1 MDVRDVRAF
10 KAKDDPPIAGNRNA
24 PETAQVSGERM
35 QPQTRKIHIRWFA
48 SLIQIAQD
56 SANLGSIRRMDAR
69 RIVTLMQQLQS
80 AVPEAADHA

>member
-1 MDVRDVRAF
+1 MCETF
-10 KAKDDPPIAGNRNA
+10 KAKDDPPIAGKQKRSRNRS
-24 PETAQVSGERM
+24 EVSGERM

-48 SLIQIAQD
+48 SLIQIAQIL
-56 SANLGSIRRMDAR
+56 ANLGSIRRMDAR

>member
-1 MDVRDVRAF
+1 MCEPSKRKTIRQL
-10 KAKDDPPIAGNRNA
+10 
-24 PETAQVSGERM
+24 PETETLQKPRM